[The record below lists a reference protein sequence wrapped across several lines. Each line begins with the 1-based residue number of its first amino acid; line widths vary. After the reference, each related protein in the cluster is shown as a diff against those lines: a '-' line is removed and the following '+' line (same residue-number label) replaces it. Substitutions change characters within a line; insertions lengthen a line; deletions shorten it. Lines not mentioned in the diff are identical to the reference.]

1 MTRKCCYTTH
11 FRRVD
16 AIRGPNATRIA
27 AIASAVTRCAPLAAA
42 AFVCMNT
49 TEVSQDDMRYCAFA
63 V

>member
-16 AIRGPNATRIA
+16 VILGRNASRIA
-27 AIASAVTRCAPLAAA
+27 AIASPVTRCAPLAAA

-49 TEVSQDDMRYCAFA
+49 TEVSQDDMRYCAFL